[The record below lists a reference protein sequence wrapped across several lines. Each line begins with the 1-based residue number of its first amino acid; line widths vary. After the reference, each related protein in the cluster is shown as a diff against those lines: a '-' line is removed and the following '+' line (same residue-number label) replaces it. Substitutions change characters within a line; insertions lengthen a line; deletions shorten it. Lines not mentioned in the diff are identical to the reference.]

1 MSSDAVRMGMR
12 VRIDDPW
19 TRVYRRPG
27 APVEGVLIG
36 VSPTGE
42 VVRVRFDSVADS
54 YVRVEHVEPA
64 TA

>member
-1 MSSDAVRMGMR
+1 MR

-54 YVRVEHVEPA
+54 YIRVEHVEPA
-64 TA
+64 AA